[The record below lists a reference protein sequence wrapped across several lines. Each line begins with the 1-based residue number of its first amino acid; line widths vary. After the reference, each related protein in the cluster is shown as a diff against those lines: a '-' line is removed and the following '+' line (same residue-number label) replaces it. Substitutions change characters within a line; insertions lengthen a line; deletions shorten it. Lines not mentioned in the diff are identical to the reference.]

1 MQKSAFCLV
10 SYWCILTFSLL
21 YMTIITD
28 QDLHDSLCQICIDS
42 PHSLLSELD
51 IHAKEKILQSTI
63 CISYKKGELIYQ
75 EGEFPSGL
83 HCLLTGKVKIFKE
96 GIGGRQQIV
105 RMANPIG
112 FIGYRAFFAEEIHI
126 ASAEALEDSIVCRIK
141 TEIILDIVR
150 NSPDL
155 SMSIIRALAT
165 DLGFSHRRTV
175 TLTQKHIRGRLAEA
189 LLVLKETY
197 GYESDGST
205 LKVYLTREDI
215 ANLSNMT
222 TANAIRTLS
231 NFASE
236 GIVELDGKKISII
249 DKEKLEQINNQG

>member
-1 MQKSAFCLV
+1 MN
-10 SYWCILTFSLL
+10 
-21 YMTIITD
+21 IITD
-28 QDLHDSLCQICIDS
+28 KDSHDSLCRICMDS

-51 IHAKEKILQSTI
+51 AKAKEKIIATSI
-63 CISYKKGELIYQ
+63 CTRYRKGDLIYK
-75 EGEFPSGL
+75 EGEMPSGL

-96 GIGGRQQIV
+96 GIGNRQQIV
-105 RMANPIG
+105 RMAKPVG

-141 TEIILDIVR
+141 TGLMLDIVR
-150 NSPDL
+150 NTPDL
-155 SMSIIRALAT
+155 AMSIIRALAT

-197 GYESDGST
+197 GYEADDTT
-205 LKVYLTREDI
+205 LKVCLTREDL

-236 GIVELDGKKISII
+236 GIVGLDGKKIKII
-249 DKEKLEQINNQG
+249 DKEKLEQINNMG

>member
-1 MQKSAFCLV
+1 MN
-10 SYWCILTFSLL
+10 
-21 YMTIITD
+21 IITD
-28 QDLHDSLCQICIDS
+28 SDLHDSLCQICIDS

-51 IHAKEKILQSTI
+51 KEAKQKVIETTV
-63 CISYKKGELIYQ
+63 CTSYKKGELIYA
-75 EGEFPSGL
+75 EGDMPTGL
-83 HCLLTGKVKIFKE
+83 HCLLTGKVKIYKD

-105 RMANPIG
+105 RMAKPIG

-141 TEIILDIVR
+141 TELMLDFVR
-150 NSPDL
+150 NNPEL
-155 SMSIIRALAT
+155 AMSIIRALAT
-165 DLGFSHRRTV
+165 DLGFSNRRTV

-197 GYESDGST
+197 GYEDDECT
-205 LKVYLTREDI
+205 LKICLTREDL

-236 GIVELDGKKISII
+236 GIVELDGKKIKVI
-249 DKEKLEQINNQG
+249 DKEKLEQVNNMG

>member
-1 MQKSAFCLV
+1 
-10 SYWCILTFSLL
+10 
-21 YMTIITD
+21 MTIITD
-28 QDLHDSLCQICIDS
+28 SDLHDSLCQICIES
-42 PHSLLSELD
+42 PHSLLSELGYA
-51 IHAKEKILQSTI
+51 AKQKIIETTV
-63 CISYKKGELIYQ
+63 CISYKKGDLIYQ
-75 EGEFPSGL
+75 EGDMPTGL
-83 HCLLTGKVKIFKE
+83 H
-96 GIGGRQQIV
+96 
-105 RMANPIG
+105 MAKPIG

-141 TEIILDIVR
+141 TELILDIVR
-150 NSPDL
+150 TTPDL
-155 SMSIIRALAT
+155 AMSIIRALAT

-197 GYESDGST
+197 GYEADGCT
-205 LKVYLTREDI
+205 LKICLTREDL

-231 NFASE
+231 NFATE
-236 GIVELDGKKISII
+236 GIVGLNGKKIKII

>member
-1 MQKSAFCLV
+1 
-10 SYWCILTFSLL
+10 
-21 YMTIITD
+21 MTIITD
-28 QDLHDSLCQICIDS
+28 KDLHDSLCQICIDS
-42 PHSLLSELD
+42 PHSLLSELCEND
-51 IHAKEKILQSTI
+51 KQEILNSTI
-63 CISYKKGELIYQ
+63 CFSYKKGELIYA
-75 EGEFPSGL
+75 EGEQPSGL
-83 HCLLTGKVKIFKE
+83 HCLLTGKVKIYKD

-141 TEIILDIVR
+141 TELIMNIVR
-150 NSPDL
+150 NTPDL

-197 GYESDGST
+197 GYESDGCT
-205 LKVYLTREDI
+205 LKICLTREDL

-236 GIVELDGKKISII
+236 GIVELDGKKIKVI
-249 DKEKLEQINNQG
+249 DKEKLEQVNSMG

>member
-1 MQKSAFCLV
+1 MPV
-10 SYWCILTFSLL
+10 
-21 YMTIITD
+21 
-28 QDLHDSLCQICIDS
+28 
-42 PHSLLSELD
+42 
-51 IHAKEKILQSTI
+51 
-63 CISYKKGELIYQ
+63 
-75 EGEFPSGL
+75 GL
-83 HCLLTGKVKIFKE
+83 HCLLTGKVKVFKE

-105 RMANPIG
+105 RMAKPVG

-141 TEIILDIVR
+141 TELIMEIVR
-150 NSPDL
+150 TTPDL
-155 SMSIIRALAT
+155 AMSIIRALAT

-197 GYESDGST
+197 GYENDNCT
-205 LKVYLTREDI
+205 LKICLTREDL

-236 GIVELDGKKISII
+236 GIVELDGKKIKIIAQDRLEEINSI
-249 DKEKLEQINNQG
+249 G